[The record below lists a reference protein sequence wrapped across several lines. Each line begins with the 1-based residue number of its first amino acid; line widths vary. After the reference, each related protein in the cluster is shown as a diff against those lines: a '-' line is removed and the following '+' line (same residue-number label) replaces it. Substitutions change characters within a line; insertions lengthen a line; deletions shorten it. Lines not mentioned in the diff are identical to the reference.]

1 MLQNRETIPV
11 TVPVELTFTARWP
24 IVSQQP
30 LELGLRVCPVT
41 APDFVCVE
49 VHGYIPRRKLEGR
62 RRVCRSGTGAVTG
75 GILADGAAGSAG
87 GRGCQRD
94 ALHFQSRSQPPCVP
108 RPLFAEP
115 IIATSGALTKAL
127 TGA

>member
-75 GILADGAAGSAG
+75 GILADGGRFG
-87 GRGCQRD
+87 GRAG
-94 ALHFQSRSQPPCVP
+94 PPARRTSLSV
-108 RPLFAEP
+108 AEP
-115 IIATSGALTKAL
+115 AAVRSAA
-127 TGA
+127 AVR